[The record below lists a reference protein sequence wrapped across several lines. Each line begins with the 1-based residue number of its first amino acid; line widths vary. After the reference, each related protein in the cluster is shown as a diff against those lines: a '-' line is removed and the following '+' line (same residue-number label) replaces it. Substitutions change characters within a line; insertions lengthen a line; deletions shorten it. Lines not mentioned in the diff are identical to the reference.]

1 VSSNLQH
8 WKHSIPA
15 KIVSSHL
22 KSIELKS
29 NKPGNELLKP
39 GELGTLQYRFT
50 NIGHASAKQTDLVV
64 HIQHPDVKLI
74 SSGTHSWSEIA
85 PGQKITFDLQVRI
98 SDSISLGPKI
108 PAVIQLSSENKI
120 ILSDTMYFR
129 IGKSPVLVI
138 DMDIAHESAPVI
150 WQNIKDLGYNSD
162 YAISITTDI
171 NEYQSLF
178 ICPGKFSTRH
188 VLTYSES
195 RVLADYLD
203 QGGNLYIESPN
214 FWRDD
219 LKTSLQPR
227 FNTETKN
234 KFHKYD
240 TLTGGQGTFMD
251 GFNFLNAGYQISMY
265 YLLPLGNAF
274 TLFHDEGFGCT
285 IANDAGLFKTIG
297 SLFAFSGISNANDS
311 SSQTF
316 LMQKYLDF
324 FNIKRNSVGKIDPP
338 SFTQNGNI
346 EIYPNPASET
356 AYFAFMLNETTPVKI
371 NIYDLN
377 GNHITEL
384 RATSHGLSE
393 PHIAKWDLSN
403 KSGQRVST
411 GLYFCRVVTD
421 NEVMQGKILVK

>member
-1 VSSNLQH
+1 
-8 WKHSIPA
+8 
-15 KIVSSHL
+15 
-22 KSIELKS
+22 
-29 NKPGNELLKP
+29 
-39 GELGTLQYRFT
+39 
-50 NIGHASAKQTDLVV
+50 
-64 HIQHPDVKLI
+64 
-74 SSGTHSWSEIA
+74 
-85 PGQKITFDLQVRI
+85 
-98 SDSISLGPKI
+98 
-108 PAVIQLSSENKI
+108 
-120 ILSDTMYFR
+120 
-129 IGKSPVLVI
+129 
-138 DMDIAHESAPVI
+138 
-150 WQNIKDLGYNSD
+150 
-162 YAISITTDI
+162 
-171 NEYQSLF
+171 
-178 ICPGKFSTRH
+178 
-188 VLTYSES
+188 
-195 RVLADYLD
+195 
-203 QGGNLYIESPN
+203 
-214 FWRDD
+214 
-219 LKTSLQPR
+219 
-227 FNTETKN
+227 
-234 KFHKYD
+234 
-240 TLTGGQGTFMD
+240 MD

-403 KSGQRVST
+403 KSGQRVSS